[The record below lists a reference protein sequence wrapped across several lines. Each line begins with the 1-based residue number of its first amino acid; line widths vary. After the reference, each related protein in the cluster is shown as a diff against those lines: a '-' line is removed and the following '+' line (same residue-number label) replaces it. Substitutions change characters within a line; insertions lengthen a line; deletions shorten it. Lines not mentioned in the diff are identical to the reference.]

1 MERSER
7 RVGCAPRL
15 GDWIAAGAVA
25 FAAVLLL
32 LLPLLRPQ
40 TAVTV
45 QIWQDGT
52 LLYEL
57 PLDTDTTVTVGGA
70 YENTIEIHGGA
81 VFVSHATCPGGDC
94 VRSGAIRATAMQYPD
109 MVGEEIVRVIVRH
122 LRGEPVPAETL
133 IPTSLYR

>member
-45 QIWQDGT
+45 QIFQDGT

-57 PLDTDTTVTVGGA
+57 PLDEDTTLTIGGA
-70 YENTIEIHGGA
+70 YENTIEIRDGA
-81 VFVSHATCPGGDC
+81 ASVTHATCPGGDC
-94 VRSGAIRATAMQYPD
+94 MHSGAIRSAGRAIVCLPNRLEIRLVGADRPD
-109 MVGEEIVRVIVRH
+109 AI
-122 LRGEPVPAETL
+122 A
-133 IPTSLYR
+133 Y

>member
-45 QIWQDGT
+45 QIFQDGT

-57 PLDTDTTVTVGGA
+57 PLDEDTTLTIGGT
-70 YENTIEIHGGA
+70 YENTIEIRDGA
-81 VFVSHATCPGGDC
+81 VSVTHATCPGGDC
-94 VRSGAIRATAMQYPD
+94 MHSGAIRSAGRAIVCLPNRLEIRLVGADRPD
-109 MVGEEIVRVIVRH
+109 AI
-122 LRGEPVPAETL
+122 A
-133 IPTSLYR
+133 Y